1 MKEPNVLTEI
11 RICPSCGAFE
21 TIGQRV
27 AMEMHRKE
35 AFTSLRREVIPLTPP
50 HLVVIYAKHLV
61 LYHDICLKCGTSYL
75 TRAEIIEVPVKGR
88 EGLVG

>member
-11 RICPSCGAFE
+11 RSCPICNSME

-27 AMEMHRKE
+27 AMEIHRKE
-35 AFTSLRREVIPLTPP
+35 AFTSLRREIIPLTPP

-61 LYHDICLKCGTSYL
+61 LYHDICFNCGTSYL
-75 TRAEIIEVPVKGR
+75 TRVEIIEVPVKGR
-88 EGLVG
+88 DGLVG